1 MLKSIIVTSV
11 QCIVYCN
18 NQCWFYLFMG
28 GHGDCVEYIVKNSI
42 IVYGLLTIIIKAV
55 KFLNKEEEKEHEKL
69 Y

>member
-1 MLKSIIVTSV
+1 
-11 QCIVYCN
+11 
-18 NQCWFYLFMG
+18 MG